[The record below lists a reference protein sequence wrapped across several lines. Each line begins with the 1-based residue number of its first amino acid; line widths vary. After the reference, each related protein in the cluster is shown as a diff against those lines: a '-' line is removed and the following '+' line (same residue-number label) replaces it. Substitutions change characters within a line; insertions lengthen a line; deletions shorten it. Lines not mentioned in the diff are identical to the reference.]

1 MIRVSTILIAA
12 LPFVLIVWM
21 GVGMIVPGL
30 GMHDG
35 DG

>member
-1 MIRVSTILIAA
+1 MLIAA

-21 GVGMIVPGL
+21 GVGMIVPDL

-35 DG
+35 EG